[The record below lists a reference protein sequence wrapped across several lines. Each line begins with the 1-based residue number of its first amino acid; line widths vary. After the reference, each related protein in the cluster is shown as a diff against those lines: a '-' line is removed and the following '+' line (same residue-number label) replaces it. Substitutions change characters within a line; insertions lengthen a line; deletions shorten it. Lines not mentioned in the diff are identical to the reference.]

1 MNAAAFPSE
10 TRMSASTLD
19 LTPKTLARIGG
30 ALYVFIIVAG
40 IFGEL
45 FVRGALIV
53 SGNAAATA
61 ANIAAHDGLW
71 RLGIA
76 GDLLMHVADL
86 PLLVILYVLMRPVNR
101 DLALLVLLFDAVQS
115 AVLVASKLNLM
126 TPLFAGGDAGY
137 LKAFTPDQLQAPS
150 YLSMRMDSH
159 GFGFGL
165 IFFGCGCLVLG
176 YLIRRSGYLPW
187 ILGALIQLAGACY
200 LVNSFALILA
210 PSFAGVLFP
219 AIMLPPFLGET
230 SLALWLLFKGVDV
243 PRWNALAAEMRA

>member
-1 MNAAAFPSE
+1 MNAAAFQSE
-10 TRMSASTLD
+10 IRMNASTLD
-19 LTPKTLARIGG
+19 LSPKTLARVGG

-40 IFGEL
+40 VFGEI
-45 FVRGALIV
+45 FVRDALIV

-61 ANIAAHDGLW
+61 ANVAAHEGLW

-101 DLALLVLLFDAVQS
+101 DLALLVVLFDAVQS
-115 AVLVASKLNLM
+115 AVLVVSKMNLL
-126 TPLFAGGDAGY
+126 TPLFALGNASY
-137 LKAFTPDQLQAPS
+137 LKAFTPEQLQALS
-150 YLSMRMDSH
+150 YLSMRMDSN

-165 IFFGCGCLVLG
+165 IFFGCGCLALG
-176 YLIRRSGYLPW
+176 YLIRRAGYLPW

-210 PSFAGVLFP
+210 PALAAALFP
-219 AIMLPPFLGET
+219 AIMLVPFVAET
-230 SLALWLLFKGVDV
+230 SLALWLLVKGVDV
-243 PRWNALAAEMRA
+243 PRWNARVAEMRA